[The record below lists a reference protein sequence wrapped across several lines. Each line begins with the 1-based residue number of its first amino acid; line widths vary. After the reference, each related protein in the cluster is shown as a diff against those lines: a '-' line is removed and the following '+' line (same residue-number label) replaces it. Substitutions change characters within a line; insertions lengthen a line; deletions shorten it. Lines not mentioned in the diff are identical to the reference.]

1 MKTILIVDDIYEN
14 LYLLRVILEGAG
26 YHIVEAN
33 DGKEALEKLP
43 EQTVHL
49 IISDIFMPVMDGYM
63 FCQACKTDEYYKHI
77 PFVFYTSTYTKK
89 RDEDF
94 ALKLGAD
101 YFLRKPTDSEKI
113 LQLVHDILSKDSSQ
127 KQPEKKEQY
136 TDQEV
141 LKLYSKRLISKLE
154 QKNSTLEKEIL
165 QRQKI
170 EQKLINE
177 NAVLDL
183 IANNIPIKEV
193 FNHIIGNYELL
204 HPGFFVSISML
215 DEDGIHLK
223 LISSPKIPQE
233 YNNAIRWVAI
243 GNKVGSCGTAAFTKK
258 PVIVS
263 DISTNKLWEDYRDIA
278 LKHSLKSC
286 WSIPILSE
294 NKTVLGTFA
303 IYSNAIKTP
312 SLDDIIELNSAVNLA
327 KIAIVKYNILEEV
340 KKRDASYKLLINQ
353 ASDAILTF
361 SFDGTIY
368 DFNKA
373 THNILGYTKSEF
385 SKLKLQDILVGEII
399 ENPEKYNQ
407 ILNGE
412 SAIFD
417 KQFISKNGDF
427 IDAEISTKLQEDG
440 KILAIARDIT
450 ERKKAELKLQE
461 SEYNLRQ
468 SQIVANIGS
477 YSLDINS
484 GIWKSSLVLDNIF
497 GINESFVRNV
507 ENWLDLIH
515 PDDRAGMQNHLETDV
530 IKNHK
535 KFNREYRLIKGDSK
549 EEVWVHGF
557 GELVFGDDG
566 SPLKMIGTIQ
576 DITERK
582 KAEVKILES
591 EYNLRLS
598 QKVANIGTY
607 ALDLKTQTWESS
619 EILNDILGISK
630 SYEKTI
636 ESWNQLIHPDDRE
649 KIISYFQDVVLKEEK
664 FTIEHRFVK
673 HDNKKTIWIHVR
685 GELIRDKDGNPIK
698 VIGTN
703 QDITERKAAE
713 AMLLESEYNLRQSQ
727 IVGDIGT
734 FAVDLTNNT
743 WKSSEV
749 LDKML
754 GVKKSFVKTIDSW
767 VDLIYP
773 DEKEGVLSYF
783 EDCIKN
789 NKKFNREYR
798 ICKLNNKKEIWT
810 HGVGEVI
817 LDSDGN
823 PIKMIGTMQ
832 DVTKRKETELKI
844 QESEKSLL
852 EAQKTAKIGS
862 FNLDLKTEIAEAS
875 IVFKEIIGV
884 SQKSQITLDFWNTKI
899 LHPEDRFAFTEAMN
913 NSIKTGKKLD
923 FEYRIITYN
932 KKQTRWFHILGDT
945 IFNQGEP
952 TNFFGTIQDVNER
965 KEAEIKIK
973 ESKKSLLEAQKI
985 AKLGSFNLNI
995 QELKAETSET
1005 FNEILE
1011 VEPGVNIALDLWKT
1025 IVHPEDKSF
1034 LKERGLQYQK
1044 KGGTL
1049 DIEYRIITKKTKE
1062 VKWIHSLGEF
1072 VAAKGVYTHFQG
1084 TIQDITDRKKA
1095 ELELKAA
1102 KAFSDKLIMS
1112 MQEGLLIVNLEGQII
1127 LVNDALCKILGYSE
1141 EELIGLNLPYPFA
1154 KTEDLELML
1163 ATKDEVAKG
1172 MAKSFHLEFVRKN
1185 GEKYL
1190 VSFLSGNIKN
1200 DEGEVIALFAT
1211 LKDVSEEEKAKRILE
1226 DVARKSIQK
1235 KKIIM
1240 ELTSLVGSDFTGSLK
1255 KIISLSAGALNVARV
1270 GVWKFNEDKTIL
1282 VCEKLYNL
1290 ETGTFQ
1296 EGVNLTY
1303 KDNSGYF
1310 EALNGNSLL
1319 NIEDAFSNKITQ
1331 GFAGHYLMPLGIT
1344 SILDVFIQGN
1354 HGMYGVICFEHI
1366 GEKRRWTL
1374 EEEEF
1379 ATSIASIVSLMVESS
1394 ERKIAEKNLVQANTE
1409 LSSANKE
1416 LNQLREQ
1423 LEQENVYLRNELA
1436 LVFNYEEMVYGSE
1449 AFSKVLTQVE
1459 KVAPTSASV
1468 LLLGESGTGKELLAR
1483 AIHNISIRN
1492 KKPLIKIN
1500 CSAIPREL
1508 IESELFGHKKGS
1520 FTGAFSDKTG
1530 KFELADGGTLFLD
1543 EIGELP
1549 LDMQPK
1555 ILRFLQEGEIEVV
1568 GGTGSKKLDVRV
1580 IAATNRD
1587 LKEEIEKKQFRE
1599 DLYFRLNV
1607 FPIKVPPLKDRL
1619 DDVPLLVEHFVDK
1632 FNKAYD
1638 KHIKYIPSDAMDDLM
1653 SHNWPGNIRELENL
1667 VERAVILS
1675 DSETLMLSPVN
1686 ETTVLKELSKTYCNL
1701 TLDEVQRNHIVKTL
1715 EKCDWKIHGDDG
1727 ASKLLDIKPSTLRDR
1742 MKKLGVKKP
1751 SKK

>member
-14 LYLLRVILEGAG
+14 LYLLRVILEEAG
-26 YHIVEAN
+26 YHVVEAK

-43 EQTVHL
+43 QNNVHL

-63 FCQACKTDEYYKHI
+63 FCQACKKDELYKDI

-89 RDEDF
+89 PDEDF

-101 YFLRKPTDSEKI
+101 YFLRKPTDSDKL
-113 LQLVHDILSKDSSQ
+113 LQLVHDILSKDTSQ
-127 KQPEKKEQY
+127 EQPVEKEQY

-141 LKLYSKRLISKLE
+141 LKQYSKRLISKLE
-154 QKNSTLEKEIL
+154 QKNSVLEKEIL
-165 QRQKI
+165 QREKI

-177 NAVLDL
+177 NAILDL
-183 IANNIPIKEV
+183 IASNTPIKEV
-193 FNHIIGNYELL
+193 FNHIIKNYQLIRPEFSLA
-204 HPGFFVSISML
+204 ISML
-215 DEDGIHLK
+215 DEDGIHLD
-223 LISSPKIPQE
+223 LISAPTIPKA
-233 YNNAIRWVAI
+233 YNLAIKRVVI
-243 GNKVGSCGTAAFTKK
+243 GNNVGSCGTAAFTKK
-258 PVIVS
+258 PVIVA
-263 DISTNKLWEDYRDIA
+263 DISANKLWENYRDLA
-278 LKHSLKSC
+278 LQNNLKSC

-303 IYSNAIKTP
+303 IYSGTVKTP
-312 SLDDIIELNSAVNLA
+312 SLEDIRELNSAVNLA
-327 KIAIVKYNILEEV
+327 KIAIVKFNIIEEV
-340 KKRDASYKLLINQ
+340 KKRDASYKSLINQ
-353 ASDAILTF
+353 ANDAILTF
-361 SFDGTIY
+361 SFDGVIY

-373 THNILGYTKSEF
+373 THNILGYSKNEF
-385 SKLKLQDILVGEII
+385 SKLTLQDIVAGDII
-399 ENPEKYNQ
+399 ENPNTYQQ

-412 SAIFD
+412 PVTIE
-417 KQFISKNGDF
+417 KQFIAKNRDF
-427 IDAEISTKLQEDG
+427 IDAEISTKLQNDG
-440 KILAIARDIT
+440 KILAVARDIT
-450 ERKKAELKLQE
+450 ERKKAEIKLQE

-484 GIWKSSLVLDNIF
+484 GIWYSSAVLDNIF
-497 GINESFVRNV
+497 GIKKSFLKNV
-507 ENWLDLIH
+507 ENWLGLIH
-515 PDDRAGMQNHLETDV
+515 PDDRAGMLNHLEVDV

-535 KFNREYRLIKGDSK
+535 KFNREYRLIKNNTK

-557 GELVFGDDG
+557 GELVFDDDG
-566 SPLKMIGTIQ
+566 APMKMIGTIQ

-582 KAEVKILES
+582 EAEI
-591 EYNLRLS
+591 
-598 QKVANIGTY
+598 
-607 ALDLKTQTWESS
+607 
-619 EILNDILGISK
+619 
-630 SYEKTI
+630 
-636 ESWNQLIHPDDRE
+636 
-649 KIISYFQDVVLKEEK
+649 
-664 FTIEHRFVK
+664 
-673 HDNKKTIWIHVR
+673 
-685 GELIRDKDGNPIK
+685 
-698 VIGTN
+698 
-703 QDITERKAAE
+703 
-713 AMLLESEYNLRQSQ
+713 MLLESEYNLRRSQ
-727 IVGDIGT
+727 IVGNIGT
-734 FAVDLTNNT
+734 FAVDLIDKT
-743 WKSSEV
+743 WKSSVV

-754 GVKKSFVKTIDSW
+754 GMKKSFVKTIDTWSA
-767 VDLIYP
+767 LIHP
-773 DEKEGVLSYF
+773 DEREDVLAYF

-798 ICKLNNKKEIWT
+798 VCKLNNKKEIWT

-817 LDSDGN
+817 FDSDGN

-832 DVTKRKETELKI
+832 DITKRKETELKI

-862 FNLDLKTEIAEAS
+862 FNLDLKTEITETS

-884 SQKSQITLDFWNTKI
+884 SQKSQITLEFWNTKI
-899 LHPEDRFAFTEAMN
+899 LHPEDRLAFIEEMN
-913 NSIKTGKKLD
+913 KSIKTGEKLD

-932 KKQTRWFHILGDT
+932 KKRTRWFHILGDA
-945 IFNQGEP
+945 IYNDGKP
-952 TNFFGTIQDVNER
+952 TSFFGTIQDINER

-973 ESKKSLLEAQKI
+973 ESKKSLLEAQEI
-985 AKLGSFNLNI
+985 AKIGSFNLNLI
-995 QELKAETSET
+995 ELVAETSVT

-1011 VEPGVNIALDLWKT
+1011 ISVDKDISFNLWKT
-1025 IVHPEDKSF
+1025 IVHPDDRQLVKQTVLESQK
-1034 LKERGLQYQK
+1034 RGEKFDL
-1044 KGGTL
+1044 
-1049 DIEYRIITKKTKE
+1049 EYRVFTAKNK
-1062 VKWIHSLGEF
+1062 VLRWIHGLGEF
-1072 VAAKGVYTHFQG
+1072 VFVDGICTNFYG
-1084 TIQDITDRKKA
+1084 TIQDITERKGAEIKIKESEKSLLEAQKIAKIGSFTLDIKKGIAETSIILKEIAELNINTKIALDDWRAITHTEDVDICDKEIERCIETGQKFDLEYRIFTKKSKELKWIHGLGEVVFENGEASFFYGTIQDITARKKA
-1095 ELELKAA
+1095 ELELQAA

-1127 LVNDALCKILGYSE
+1127 LVNDALCKILGYTE
-1141 EELIGLNLPYPFA
+1141 EELVGLNLPYPFA
-1154 KTEDLELML
+1154 KAEDLQLML
-1163 ATKDEVAKG
+1163 ATKDDVAKG
-1172 MAKSFHLEFVRKN
+1172 KAKSFHLEFVRKN

-1190 VSFLSGNIKN
+1190 ASFLSGNIKN

-1226 DVARKSIQK
+1226 DIARKSTQK

-1240 ELTSLVGSDFTGSLK
+1240 ELTALVGSDYYNSLK
-1255 KIISLSAGALNVARV
+1255 KIISLSAAALNVARV
-1270 GVWKFNEDKTIL
+1270 GVWKFNEDKTLII
-1282 VCEKLYNL
+1282 CEKLYHL
-1290 ETGTFQ
+1290 ETGEFE
-1296 EGVNLTY
+1296 EGLNLTN
-1303 KDNSGYF
+1303 KDNPDYF
-1310 EALNGNSLL
+1310 DALNGNSLL
-1319 NIEDAFSNKITQ
+1319 SIEDAVNNEITK
-1331 GFAGHYLMPLGIT
+1331 GFATSYLNPLGIS

-1354 HGMYGVICFEHI
+1354 QGMYGVICFEHI
-1366 GEKRRWTL
+1366 GEKRKWTA
-1374 EEEEF
+1374 EDEEF

-1394 ERKIAEKNLVQANTE
+1394 ERKIAEKNLVVANAE
-1409 LSSANKE
+1409 LSTANKE
-1416 LNQLREQ
+1416 LNHLREQ

-1449 AFSKVLTQVE
+1449 VFSKVLTEVE
-1459 KVAPTSASV
+1459 KVAPTNASV

-1483 AIHNISIRN
+1483 AIHNISLRN

-1599 DLYFRLNV
+1599 DLFFRLNV
-1607 FPIKVPPLKDRL
+1607 FPINVPPLKDRL
-1619 DDVPLLVEHFVDK
+1619 EDIPLLVEHFVDK
-1632 FNKAYD
+1632 FNKAYE

-1653 SHNWPGNIRELENL
+1653 SHKWPGNIRELENL

-1686 ETTVLKELSKTYCNL
+1686 ETTVLKELTKNYTSL
-1701 TLDEVQRNHIVKTL
+1701 TLDEVQRNHILKTL

-1742 MKKLGVKKP
+1742 MKKLGITKPYKK
-1751 SKK
+1751 